1 MGKKLS
7 LLEKGIVVRPMPDGI
22 IKRAMAEGKRKDEM
36 HEKTLALFGKYK
48 VNLGDFQT
56 LALRLAIKHEPG
68 FKLIA
73 PPGPQKGRVWLW
85 DSKRNEELLA
95 EFDRFKHLNLSVRKV
110 AKMVHAR
117 RAFAGQTA
125 EALRKQYAKLMQ
137 ESMGS

>member
-1 MGKKLS
+1 MDS
-7 LLEKGIVVRPMPDGI
+7 TRLLCGLD
-22 IKRAMAEGKRKDEM
+22 D
-36 HEKTLALFGKYK
+36 T
-48 VNLGDFQT
+48 
-56 LALRLAIKHEPG
+56 
-68 FKLIA
+68 
-73 PPGPQKGRVWLW
+73 
-85 DSKRNEELLA
+85 NEELLA